1 MKILVSIL
9 FLFTLFCS
17 QMSLAI
23 DMTAQ
28 TGFQYDWWK
37 DNKDNKGSQ
46 FYVPMSFEAQ
56 YRDLSVKLLTGE
68 AYTYVNP
75 AGSSS
80 QSLTHLLDTKLNLS
94 YEMLEKLPVDV
105 LIGLDFNLPTGKMD
119 FKGRQWNFVRDPDL
133 VSITQLGEGFNIN
146 PTVSLAKGFGNLVA
160 GIGIGYL
167 WRGEYDTN
175 TIVFERSIL
184 SGPTDTFS
192 TRRYG
197 PGDILNATFELGYD
211 FTPQWHYR
219 LFGSYT
225 WFGKDKIDSHTFY
238 QEGQIFI
245 LGIGLSYD
253 QKKWGAGLTVRSI
266 FRDKSEFKKNLTV
279 DIFST
284 EVSSALFNQWL
295 SQPLSTEE
303 RNSHGDEWIADLSLK
318 YLLDEKTT
326 LRSSLQGLL
335 ITKNDYSSNSP
346 FFIGQREKLSLGL
359 ALRRKLLSFL
369 EGELYGKGFL
379 MHDEERL
386 FPEFLSERNY
396 SGYSLGLLLTGRF

>member
-1 MKILVSIL
+1 MKTLVSIL
-9 FLFTLFCS
+9 FLFALFCS

-28 TGFQYDWWK
+28 SGFNYDWWK

-46 FYVPMSFEAQ
+46 FYIPINLEAR
-56 YRDLSVKLLTGE
+56 YRDLSVRLLTGE
-68 AYTYVNP
+68 AYTYVNM

-80 QSLTHLLDTKLNLS
+80 RSLTHLLDTKLNLS
-94 YEMLEKLPVDV
+94 YEILEKLPVDV
-105 LIGLDFNLPTGKMD
+105 LIGLDFNLPTGKTN
-119 FKGRQWNFVRDPDL
+119 FKGTQSNLIMDPDL
-133 VSITQLGEGFNIN
+133 VSITKFGEGFNVN
-146 PTVSLAKGFGNLVA
+146 PTVNLAKAFGNLVA

-175 TIVFERSIL
+175 AIVFERSIL
-184 SGPTDTFS
+184 FGSTDTFF
-192 TRRYG
+192 TKRYD
-197 PGDILNATFELGYD
+197 PGNILNATFELGYD

-225 WFGKDKIDSHTFY
+225 WFGKDKIDNHEFY
-238 QEGQIFI
+238 QEGQTFI
-245 LGIGLSYD
+245 LGLGLSYNE
-253 QKKWGAGLTVRSI
+253 KKWNAGLTVRGI

-284 EVSSALFNQWL
+284 EASSALYQQWL

-318 YLLDEKTT
+318 YLLDNKTT
-326 LRSSLQGLL
+326 LRSFIQGLL
-335 ITKNDYSSNSP
+335 ITNNNYPSNSS
-346 FFIGQREKLSLGL
+346 FFVGRREKLSLGL
-359 ALRRKLLSFL
+359 GLKRNLLPYL
-369 EGELYGKGFL
+369 EGEVYGKGFL
-379 MHDEERL
+379 MHDEDRF

-396 SGYSLGLLLTGRF
+396 GGYSVGFLLTGKF